1 MARYGDIEL
10 FVTEENPS
18 FGNYST
24 DQPIEDGEEV
34 TDHVRN
40 EPDRLQVRGKYT
52 GEGAGDV
59 FNKLQ
64 KKRRD
69 KEPHLYVG
77 RNYIDKMVIEGIDSE
92 HDKNIT
98 NGFRFTM
105 RLKQVKVSK
114 PSPVKQLPVEE
125 KTQAKNVESAGR
137 QDTQENKDEEREP
150 VAVGTAVDRSPNWKD
165 NEPEESPSA
174 TPQMERFEE
183 EDEPIAVGTAVPR

>member
-114 PSPVKQLPVEE
+114 PSPVKQLPTEE
-125 KTQAKNVESAGR
+125 KTQAKEVESSGR
-137 QDTQENKDEEREP
+137 EQPQQKEEQP
-150 VAVGTAVDRSPNWKD
+150 MSVGNAVPRDPSWDK
-165 NEPEESPSA
+165 NEPKEDLNIGSPM
-174 TPQMERFEE
+174 MERFEE
-183 EDEPIAVGTAVPR
+183 DDIDATTGAG